1 MVAQQE
7 MSPFP
12 NAQPRSGLIMPT
24 SSAPLTGSAM
34 QIDYGTNVC
43 SGAEPLSAAAHLG
56 EVTGRLARLTGE
68 RQVDLRVPGVGTWSF
83 RCLAAHWDI
92 NTTQSRM

>member
-7 MSPFP
+7 TGPFP
-12 NAQPRSGLIMPT
+12 KVQQRSGLIMPT

>member
-1 MVAQQE
+1 
-7 MSPFP
+7 MSP
-12 NAQPRSGLIMPT
+12 

>member
-12 NAQPRSGLIMPT
+12 NAQPRSGLIMLT
-24 SSAPLTGSAM
+24 SFAPLTGSAM
-34 QIDYGTNVC
+34 QNNDGTNVC

-68 RQVDLRVPGVGTWSF
+68 RQVD
-83 RCLAAHWDI
+83 
-92 NTTQSRM
+92 